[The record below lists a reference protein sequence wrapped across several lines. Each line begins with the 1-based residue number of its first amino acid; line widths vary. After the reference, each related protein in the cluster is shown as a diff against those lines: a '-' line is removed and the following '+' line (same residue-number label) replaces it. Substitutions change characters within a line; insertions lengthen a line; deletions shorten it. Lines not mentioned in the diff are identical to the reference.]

1 MNKFEEWKGEMEARV
16 EQIASSRLPEK
27 WKDIL
32 VDRAVEPIGLWAARE
47 NGSEERQPGKNQGNG
62 EPATEKQ
69 RATIKKHLEGKSGNR
84 IAAYMHSMGKSLDG
98 LTKREASALIDRIF
112 SGDFRGEA

>member
-1 MNKFEEWKGEMEARV
+1 MNKFEEWKEKMETRV
-16 EQIASSRLPEK
+16 KAIASSGIPEK
-27 WKDIL
+27 YSDIL
-32 VDRAVEPIGLWAARE
+32 VDRAIEPYGLWLARE

-69 RATIKKHLEGKSGNR
+69 RATIRKHLEGKSGNR
-84 IAAYMHSMGKSLDG
+84 IAAYLHSMGKSLDG

-112 SGDFRGEA
+112 NGDFRGDA